1 MGYVHLCSIDIL
13 NYQRVW
19 PIIVQ
24 SNMMGTHLRKNEQLT
39 MSHQDMFCL
48 TTSVSHTAS
57 KTGVLESVPSSP
69 TWLSWCLSCFFGFVD
84 VNYDI

>member
-1 MGYVHLCSIDIL
+1 MFNRFTKLPEGIA
-13 NYQRVW
+13 NYST
-19 PIIVQ
+19 IKHD
-24 SNMMGTHLRKNEQLT
+24 GTHLRKNEQLT

-69 TWLSWCLSCFFGFVD
+69 TRLSWCLSCFFSALWMF
-84 VNYDI
+84 NYDI